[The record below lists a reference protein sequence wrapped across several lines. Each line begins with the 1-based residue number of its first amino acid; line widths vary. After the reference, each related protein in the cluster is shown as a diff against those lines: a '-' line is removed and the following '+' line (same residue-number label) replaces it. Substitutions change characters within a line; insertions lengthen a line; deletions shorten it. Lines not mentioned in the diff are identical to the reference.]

1 MTEGKNPDC
10 KRGINLPSEES
21 PLELQHSVGR
31 LTQPRTLRARPR
43 RRKVQNKPECVF
55 YAFLGS

>member
-10 KRGINLPSEES
+10 KCGINLPSEEN
-21 PLELQHSVGR
+21 PLRIKHSVAR

-43 RRKVQNKPECVF
+43 HGKVQNKPECGF
-55 YAFLGS
+55 YAFLGR